1 VKPLFIMLV
10 LFLLETLAQVASA
23 QIGELTDLEGAK
35 KRLDKY
41 LVDADDAMGRRGCLV
56 FRISLVVTSAGS
68 SAEVTQQAET
78 MGLQF
83 YDIDKKI
90 FYSSNHVSKVG
101 SALPHRSEMF
111 RINGKEKGKLYGV
124 GRENANGQV
133 VDIEADRDGK
143 RADWKDSGA
152 LAGAHT
158 ELDAFSLPV
167 LNSMALEG
175 RLSSI
180 DSAIRMWVTSID
192 LTSEGVIGN
201 KLMSRWLNR
210 TKDCR
215 SELVFDDSQG
225 GMPVSVMEYTIDT
238 NGKQTKEYLS
248 ETKTVWKKVEGNDAK
263 WVPERLESI
272 YSDKSEHRNYTV
284 DLDWVKVEKLDE
296 WVSEIDWK
304 TLFQE
309 PRTNWYG
316 NISRLIFEQWRRE
329 NQRPTR
335 K

>member
-1 VKPLFIMLV
+1 MKQLLIMFAF
-10 LFLLETLAQVASA
+10 FLLEMPVQVAFA
-23 QIGELTDLEGAK
+23 QIGELIDIEGAK

-41 LVDADDAMGRRGCLV
+41 LVDADDAMGSRGCLV

-68 SAEVTQQAET
+68 SAEVSEQSET

-83 YDIDKKI
+83 YDLDKKI
-90 FYSSNHVSKVG
+90 FYSSNHISTVG
-101 SALPHRSEMF
+101 SALPRRSEMF

-133 VDIEADRDGK
+133 VDIEADMDGK
-143 RADWKDSGA
+143 RADWKVTGA

-175 RLSSI
+175 RVSSI
-180 DSAIRMWVTSID
+180 DGAIRMWVTSLD
-192 LTSEGVIGN
+192 LASEGIEGN
-201 KLMSRWLNR
+201 KTASRWLNK
-210 TKDCR
+210 TKDLR

-225 GMPVSVMEYTIDT
+225 GMPVWIREYTIDT
-238 NGKQTKEYLS
+238 KGKQTKEYLS
-248 ETKTVWKKVEGNDAK
+248 ETKTVWKKVQGDDAK
-263 WVPERLESI
+263 WVPEHLESI

-284 DLDWVKVEKLDE
+284 DLDWVEVEKLDE
-296 WVSEIDWK
+296 WVSEINWK

-309 PRTNWYG
+309 PHTNWYG
-316 NISRLIFEQWRRE
+316 NISRLIFEKWRRE
-329 NQRPTR
+329 NQRAAR